1 MAFDSNKAWLFIFI
15 CIISCIWQDKA
26 RAQLNSKSAD
36 ISLKPDLAE
45 HFHISGGLS
54 KLKKACIWKL
64 CYLHVFKPQ
73 NHGL

>member
-26 RAQLNSKSAD
+26 RAQLNSKSVD

-45 HFHISGGLS
+45 DFYISGGAFQI
-54 KLKKACIWKL
+54 KKSL
-64 CYLHVFKPQ
+64 YFKT
-73 NHGL
+73 LLLARL